1 MAKYKILEIIED
13 FINEKVSYEV
23 IKDFYLN
30 LTEEEKEKFFNE
42 IDKKI
47 VSYKNLQETYKLIM
61 NSLYGYT
68 GFKSSP
74 FYNKNIAEAITQT
87 GATLLQMTMEFIEK
101 YGIKVLYGDTDSMFI
116 TFKDLV
122 EKENI
127 HFSTKREFVNFVLNI
142 LNNTIYPELNKFL
155 KQYVVDRVYLSNKKL
170 EEDIEGFDF
179 KTEMIAD
186 KIIFLRGKDKNVAK
200 KKYIIDV
207 SYNEGIYY
215 DNGKLDFRGIDVRK
229 GDISKEIKSLM
240 LKVIKEIIS
249 EYEKGID
256 KCDVDKIINI
266 HNENIKTIETWIDN
280 FNFEKFAEI
289 KNVSKSVNDYKN
301 NNIQKQAIDLYNT
314 FAEIY
319 DLYKITGFVKVY
331 LIYVKP
337 NLTKIIVNKNLFDKV
352 KNIVKNIKVIAIPTD
367 FNIPVKI
374 LNEIFTYI
382 TIDKEETIKKVYTS
396 RIEKLI
402 ETFIIDVKEEKRK

>member
-23 IKDFYLN
+23 VKDFYLN
-30 LTEEEKEKFFNE
+30 LTKEEKEKFFNE

-122 EKENI
+122 EKENT

-186 KIIFLRGKDKNVAK
+186 KIIFLRGKDKNVVK